1 MARVQPPLTPLLPL
15 LLPLAGVFAAGLCLT
30 ALQSLGL
37 LLPLGGDGPTPEHY
51 AAVLGSPAMRRS
63 AAFTLYVSAASA
75 LGSVTAGTALGYM
88 AWRLP
93 RRLRQTAVVYKTGL
107 VLPHVAAAFL
117 VLLFFGQTG
126 LLASVANRLGLA
138 PTPQDFP
145 QLLFAG
151 DGLGMI
157 LAYMY
162 KGTPFAMLMVLAVL
176 FGFDTRLLQ
185 TAAMLGAG
193 PCETFRRVT
202 LPRLLPAMH
211 GAFIIL
217 FLYAFGAFDI
227 PFCWASRGRACCPCA
242 STTSTS
248 SRTSPTAA
256 GHGRPDPHVRLHG
269 PLHHA
274 LQRPRPPSGRP
285 WEEAVT
291 GGARRHASGGQ
302 GTRPLHPVLAGW
314 GKA

>member
-75 LGSVTAGTALGYM
+75 LGSVPAGTALGYM
-88 AWRLP
+88 VWRLP

-227 PFCWASRGRACCPCA
+227 PFLLGESRPGMLSMRVYDIYFQQDLADRPRAMAVLTLMFAFTALFTMLYNALARRVDDRGRK
-242 STTSTS
+242 
-248 SRTSPTAA
+248 
-256 GHGRPDPHVRLHG
+256 L
-269 PLHHA
+269 
-274 LQRPRPPSGRP
+274 
-285 WEEAVT
+285 
-291 GGARRHASGGQ
+291 
-302 GTRPLHPVLAGW
+302 
-314 GKA
+314 

>member
-1 MARVQPPLTPLLPL
+1 MARVPPSLTALAPL
-15 LLPLAGVFAAGLCLT
+15 LLPVAGVFAAGLCLT

-37 LLPLGGDGPTPEHY
+37 LLPMGEGGPTADHY

-63 AAFTLYVSAASA
+63 AAF
-75 LGSVTAGTALGYM
+75 
-88 AWRLP
+88 
-93 RRLRQTAVVYKTGL
+93 
-107 VLPHVAAAFL
+107 L

-126 LLASVANRLGLA
+126 LLAAVANRLGLA

-157 LAYMY
+157 LAFMY

-227 PFCWASRGRACCPCA
+227 PFLLGESRPGMLSMRVYDIYFQQDLADRPQAMAILALMFAFTALFTMLYNALARRMDERGRK
-242 STTSTS
+242 
-248 SRTSPTAA
+248 
-256 GHGRPDPHVRLHG
+256 L
-269 PLHHA
+269 
-274 LQRPRPPSGRP
+274 
-285 WEEAVT
+285 
-291 GGARRHASGGQ
+291 
-302 GTRPLHPVLAGW
+302 
-314 GKA
+314 

>member
-1 MARVQPPLTPLLPL
+1 MARVPTPLTPLLPL
-15 LLPLAGVFAAGLCLT
+15 LLPVAGVFAAGLCLT

-37 LLPLGGDGPTPEHY
+37 LLPVGEGGPTPEHY

-75 LGSVTAGTALGYM
+75 LGSVAAGTALGYM
-88 AWRLP
+88 VWRLP
-93 RRLRQTAVVYKTGL
+93 RRLRQAAVVYKTGL

-126 LLASVANRLGLA
+126 LLAAVANRLGLA

-145 QLLFAG
+145 QILFAG

-227 PFCWASRGRACCPCA
+227 PFLLGESRPGMLSMRVYDIYFQQDLADRPRAMAILTLMFAFTALFTMLYNALARRVDDRGRK
-242 STTSTS
+242 
-248 SRTSPTAA
+248 
-256 GHGRPDPHVRLHG
+256 L
-269 PLHHA
+269 
-274 LQRPRPPSGRP
+274 
-285 WEEAVT
+285 
-291 GGARRHASGGQ
+291 
-302 GTRPLHPVLAGW
+302 
-314 GKA
+314 

>member
-1 MARVQPPLTPLLPL
+1 MARVPPSLTALAPL
-15 LLPLAGVFAAGLCLT
+15 LLPVAGVFAAGLCLT

-88 AWRLP
+88 VWRLP
-93 RRLRQTAVVYKTGL
+93 RRLRQAAVVYKTGL

-126 LLASVANRLGLA
+126 LLAAVANRLGLA

-227 PFCWASRGRACCPCA
+227 PFLLGESRPGMLSMRVYDIYFQQDLADRPRAMAILTLMFAFTALFTMLYNALARRVDDRGRK
-242 STTSTS
+242 
-248 SRTSPTAA
+248 
-256 GHGRPDPHVRLHG
+256 L
-269 PLHHA
+269 
-274 LQRPRPPSGRP
+274 
-285 WEEAVT
+285 
-291 GGARRHASGGQ
+291 
-302 GTRPLHPVLAGW
+302 
-314 GKA
+314 